1 MAYSGLI
8 APGTSRVGSI
18 SPLRDYDTY
27 NTTFIEGLTYS
38 VAAKGYDS
46 GSGTLRDPNISLYD
60 SNGRRVLYNDDVN
73 PANDGTPGVN
83 RDGQITFSIGN
94 GWTGTWTLGVG
105 ETGNNATGSYTL
117 TVSLGYASNGN
128 DRVVGT
134 ASNDGIHGMN
144 GNDTLYGQGGNDN
157 LVGAAGNDQLLGGS
171 GADILNGGSGADV
184 LRGQDGA
191 DRLLGGTGADRLIG
205 GANADRFVFNAVSES
220 NARTGVD
227 VIAAGDGATSFQGI
241 GVRGGDVIDLSG
253 IDANVNFAGN
263 QTFGFSA
270 SRAAGTVVLSQDG
283 NGNTILSGHVNNDG
297 VADFRLVIQD
307 GSVSPYA
314 YSSDE
319 FVL

>member
-18 SPLRDYDTY
+18 SPMRDYDTY

-38 VAAKGYDS
+38 VAAKGVSS
-46 GSGTLRDPNISLYD
+46 GSGTLYDPNISLYN
-60 SNGRRVLYNDDVN
+60 SNGTRVLYNDDIN
-73 PANDGTPGVN
+73 PANDSTPGVN
-83 RDGQITFSIGN
+83 RDGQITFTIGN

-117 TVSLGYASNGN
+117 TVSLGYATNGN

-134 ASNDGIHGMN
+134 GSNDGIHGMD
-144 GNDTLYGQGGNDN
+144 GNDTIYGQGGNDN
-157 LVGAAGNDQLLGGS
+157 LVGALGNDQLLGGA
-171 GADILNGGSGADV
+171 GADILNGGYGADV

-191 DRLLGGTGADRLIG
+191 DRLLGGAGADRLIG
-205 GANADRFVFNAVSES
+205 GANADRFVFNAVSDS
-220 NARTGVD
+220 SGRTVD
-227 VIAAGDGATSFQGI
+227 VISAGDGATAFQGI

-253 IDANVNFAGN
+253 IDANVNYAGN

-270 SRAAGTVVLSQDG
+270 SRAAGTVVLSQDSY
-283 NGNTILSGHVNNDG
+283 GNTILSGHVNNDR

-314 YSSDE
+314 YSADE